1 MTRNQN
7 YSRRLLKDH
16 DAPVYVREKAI
27 TIGYRR
33 RLSYAACLKR
43 YARNCNVY
51 PTVTPT
57 LAFP

>member
-1 MTRNQN
+1 MTRTQN

-33 RLSYAACLKR
+33 RLSYTACLKR
-43 YARNCNVY
+43 LVSYSRYRNCGK
-51 PTVTPT
+51 
-57 LAFP
+57 LAGMI